1 MDPAYLSTVVSDDLP
16 VLTAHLPQGSLRG
29 LDVVHLQCH
38 IGTDTISLARAGGRM
53 TGVDFSPSSLAAARR
68 LADTTGDEVTWVE
81 SDVLDARAA
90 VTGGTTYV
98 GDGRLTST
106 RTYEF
111 PHPVSE
117 TIGAVLGAGLVLERY
132 DEGRALPWR
141 FSDRMVEASPER
153 YAWPED
159 ERDLVPC
166 TFTLVARKPAPGGR

>member
-1 MDPAYLSTVVSDDLP
+1 M
-16 VLTAHLPQGSLRG
+16 
-29 LDVVHLQCH
+29 
-38 IGTDTISLARAGGRM
+38 
-53 TGVDFSPSSLAAARR
+53 
-68 LADTTGDEVTWVE
+68 
-81 SDVLDARAA
+81 LDARAA
-90 VTGGTTYV
+90 VTGDFDVVYTSIGTIGWIGDLERWAQQVAGLLRPGGILFIRDGHPMLYGLDDTAPDLRIRYRYFADGRAQTWDEDTTYV

-132 DEGRALPWR
+132 DEGRTLPWR

-166 TFTLVARKPAPGGR
+166 TFTLVARKPAPGGQ